1 MSDRSREVMVQ
12 GGEAGGAS
20 MHILGPAYL
29 GPYMLLL
36 AVQAFS

>member
-20 MHILGPAYL
+20 VQIPGPAYP
-29 GPYMLLL
+29 GPSMLLL
-36 AVQAFS
+36 AV